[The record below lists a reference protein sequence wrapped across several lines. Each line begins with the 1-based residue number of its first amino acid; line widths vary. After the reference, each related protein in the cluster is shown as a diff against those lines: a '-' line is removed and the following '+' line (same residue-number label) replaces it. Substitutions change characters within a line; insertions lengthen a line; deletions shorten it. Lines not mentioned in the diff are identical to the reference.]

1 MLRQVAAMDV
11 VDFTLRLTLL
21 DLLLHPVG
29 NWAIRPCILS
39 LAAIGLL
46 LPGQLQRPRLWVA
59 LTMLTGLRVMRDWQL
74 ADNHAYLLCY
84 WCLAVSL
91 ALVSRDTR
99 ACLALN
105 GRLLI
110 GFAFAFATLW
120 KLVLSPDYLD
130 GRFFRVMLIT
140 DTRFAGFVQLVGGL
154 TPEVLASLREF
165 LTQHVDGQL
174 FTVLHAPGE
183 PARFLWL
190 AYVMTWWTV
199 ILEGAVAIAFLWF
212 VNQGISKARDALLIA
227 FCATTYAVTPVEGFG
242 WLLIAMGVAQCSGVR
257 HTTRLLY
264 FAVFGLILFY
274 RAVPW
279 AEWLAALSRPI

>member
-1 MLRQVAAMDV
+1 MDV
-11 VDFTLRLTLL
+11 VDLTLRLTLV
-21 DLLLHPVG
+21 DLLLHPIG

-39 LAAIGLL
+39 LAVLGLL
-46 LPGQLQRPRLWVA
+46 LPGQLQRPGLWVA
-59 LTMLTGLRVMRDWQL
+59 LTVLTGLRVIREWQL
-74 ADNHAYLLCY
+74 ADNHGYLLCY

-130 GRFFRVMLIT
+130 GRFFRVMMLT
-140 DTRFAGFVQLVGGL
+140 DSRFTGFVQLVGGL
-154 TPEVLASLREF
+154 TPDVLASWREF
-165 LTQHVDGQL
+165 LTQHVDGQP
-174 FTVLHAPGE
+174 FTVLPVPEE

-190 AYVMTWWTV
+190 AHGMTWWTV
-199 ILEGAVAIAFLWF
+199 ILEGAIAIAFLWYL
-212 VNQGISKARDALLIA
+212 NHGISKMRDALLLI
-227 FCATTYAVTPVEGFG
+227 FCATTYAVAVVEGFG
-242 WLLIAMGVAQCSGVR
+242 WLLIAMGVAQCGSTR

-264 FAVFGLILFY
+264 LAVFGLIIFY
-274 RAVPW
+274 REVPW
-279 AEWLAALSRPI
+279 VEGLLALSHPS